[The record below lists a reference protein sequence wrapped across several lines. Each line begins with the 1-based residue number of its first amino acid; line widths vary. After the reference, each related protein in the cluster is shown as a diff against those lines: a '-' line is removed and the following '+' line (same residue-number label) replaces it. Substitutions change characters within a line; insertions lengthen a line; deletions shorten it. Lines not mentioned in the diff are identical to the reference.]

1 MDFFQINFRLC
12 DKFIPKE
19 PILSEENHLTVHFY
33 SHDILRFD
41 GFFAT
46 YEVIRKCEIQ
56 LFKLNLMKFTVENI
70 NTQFLSK
77 VISET

>member
-1 MDFFQINFRLC
+1 MDVRFSNRIPEDSLNNFIKISINLNFLQIYFRLC
-12 DKFIPKE
+12 DKFIPEE
-19 PILSEENHLTVHFY
+19 PILSEKNHLTVHFY

-56 LFKLNLMKFTVENI
+56 LF
-70 NTQFLSK
+70 
-77 VISET
+77 